1 MLTALDLMTAE
12 PASIRATAKVR
23 RAAEILQ
30 NLDVRHLPVVND
42 VYELVGMVSDRDLRA
57 VSVPYF
63 LDEET
68 ASSITAVLDAEVA
81 SIMTGEVISVDEDAT
96 AGEIV
101 ELMLEYKIGAVP
113 VTDAEGLLV
122 GIVSYVD
129 VLRSLPLEIQAA
141 E

>member
-1 MLTALDLMTAE
+1 MLTALDLMTGE

-30 NLDVRHLPVVND
+30 NLDIRHLPVVNET
-42 VYELVGMVSDRDLRA
+42 YELVGMISDRDLRA

-68 ASSITAVLDAEVA
+68 AGSIAAVLDADV
-81 SIMTGEVISVDEDAT
+81 SSVMSGDVISVDEDAT

-101 ELMLEYKIGAVP
+101 LLMLEHKIGAVP
-113 VTDAEGLLV
+113 VIDVEGLLV